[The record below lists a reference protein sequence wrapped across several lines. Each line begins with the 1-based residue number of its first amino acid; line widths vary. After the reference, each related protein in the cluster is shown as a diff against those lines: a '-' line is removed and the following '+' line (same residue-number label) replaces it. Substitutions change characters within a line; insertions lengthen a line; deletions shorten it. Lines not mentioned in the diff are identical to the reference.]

1 MEFSFSLKFTLRWVI
16 VHPISFHQAIA
27 LFDWDSRVRMYSI
40 LLASRNFL
48 SYWRAY
54 SCIGFTDNLQK
65 IITISCVGIGWLM
78 LAYWH
83 TTATWYFSRV
93 LNNRNKCWPYCDC
106 KKHSLIRYQENLR
119 LLDQLMLRWNKRW
132 QSSIYS
138 FVPSIDLFLQGL
150 IKFLYFYSSLALVC
164 DTCIY

>member
-1 MEFSFSLKFTLRWVI
+1 MNIIDYNYVLTWFDCGSIRAILILLAKYWKQWYLRQKGKINFKKGVWSFLFHSSSPWDELYI
-16 VHPISFHQAIA
+16 VHPISFHLAIA

-78 LAYWH
+78 LAYD
-83 TTATWYFSRV
+83 AR
-93 LNNRNKCWPYCDC
+93 
-106 KKHSLIRYQENLR
+106 QQ
-119 LLDQLMLRWNKRW
+119 LD
-132 QSSIYS
+132 I
-138 FVPSIDLFLQGL
+138 
-150 IKFLYFYSSLALVC
+150 LAGF
-164 DTCIY
+164 